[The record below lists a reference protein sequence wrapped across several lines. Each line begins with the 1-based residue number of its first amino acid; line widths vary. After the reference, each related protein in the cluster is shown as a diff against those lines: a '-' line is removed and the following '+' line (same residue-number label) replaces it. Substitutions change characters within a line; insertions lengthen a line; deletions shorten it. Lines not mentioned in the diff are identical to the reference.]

1 MSPTIPLF
9 KVHMPDD
16 VSAPLLETL
25 HSGYIGEGPRVKDF
39 EAAVARFLHTNNV
52 LATNSCTSAIQ
63 LALRLANVG
72 VGDEVISTPMT
83 CTATNEPIMAAGA
96 RIVWADIDPISGNI
110 DPNSIRDKISART
123 KAIMVVHWGGY
134 PVELDAIGALSREY
148 GIPVIE
154 DAAHAFGSE
163 YRGEKIGN
171 HSDFVCF
178 SFQAIKHITTVD
190 GGALSCARTAD
201 RERGRLLRWYGID
214 REQPREDF
222 RCEADIAEWGYKFH
236 MNDVAAS
243 IGLVQ
248 MNYAEG
254 IVRQRQRQARF
265 YDEVLRGVDG
275 VTVVATDSDR
285 KSAYW
290 LYTLHVERR
299 LDFMKRMGER
309 GIMVSQVHARNDKH
323 TMFEQFAAPLPGVDS
338 FTESMVCIP
347 IGFWVGEEE
356 QEAIASYIK
365 EGW

>member
-1 MSPTIPLF
+1 MIPLF
-9 KVHMPDD
+9 KVHMPDE
-16 VSAPLLETL
+16 VSFPLMETL
-25 HSGYIGEGPRVKDF
+25 FSGYVGEGPRVKDF
-39 EAAVARFLHTNNV
+39 EAALARFLHAKNV

-72 VGDEVISTPMT
+72 VDDEVITTPMT

-96 RIVWADIDPISGNI
+96 RIVWADIDAMTGNI
-110 DPNSIRDKISART
+110 DANSIRERITANT
-123 KAIMVVHWGGY
+123 KAVVVVHWGGY
-134 PVELDAIGALSREY
+134 PVDLDEIRAVSRDH

-163 YRGEKIGN
+163 YQGEMIGN

-190 GGALSCARTAD
+190 GGALVCAAPTTH
-201 RERGRLLRWYGID
+201 ERGRLLRWYGID
-214 REQPREDF
+214 REQPGEAF

-236 MNDVAAS
+236 MNDVAAA

-248 MNYAEG
+248 MKYAQG
-254 IVRQRQRQARF
+254 IVSQRQGQAHY
-265 YDEVLRGVDG
+265 YDEVLGDTDG
-275 VTVVATDSDR
+275 VTILTRNSDR

-290 LYTLHVERR
+290 LYTMHVERR
-299 LDFMKRMGER
+299 LDFMRRMGEH
-309 GIMVSQVHARNDKH
+309 GIMVSQVHTRNDTH
-323 TMFEQFAAPLPGVDS
+323 TMFRHFQACLPGVDS

-347 IGFWVGEEE
+347 IGFWVGEED
-356 QEAIASYIK
+356 QEAIVACIK